1 MGLSPDDG
9 CAVRASEGEG
19 ELNDG
24 TEVGIGFKVTDGA
37 RVSNSDGESD
47 GSADDKGDGSGD
59 GDIDEAL
66 VRISDGESD
75 GGDEALVGTRDGER
89 GEREEALVGTGDGES
104 DGSDEALV
112 GFSDGEGDG
121 SAGVIVGAATDGP
134 LGMPVISGA
143 LGCCVGGVDG
153 PAVIVGEGE
162 GSGISDGELVS
173 SLVGLGVAATDGA
186 SLG

>member
-37 RVSNSDGESD
+37 RVSNSDGESN

-75 GGDEALVGTRDGER
+75 GSDEALVGTS
-89 GEREEALVGTGDGES
+89 DGES

-112 GFSDGEGDG
+112 GTSDGEGDG
-121 SAGVIVGAATDGP
+121 STGVIVGAAADGA

-143 LGCCVGGVDG
+143 PKGSKLGC
-153 PAVIVGEGE
+153 
-162 GSGISDGELVS
+162 
-173 SLVGLGVAATDGA
+173 
-186 SLG
+186 